1 MAEWTTKKKQII
13 NENAETNN
21 FTSEKKQSKFESIL
35 ETGENYVQDA
45 GRLVKEAGSSALA
58 TIPSLPESLLNV
70 LNMEKIMVEK
80 N

>member
-1 MAEWTTKKKQII
+1 MAEWTNKKKQII

-70 LNMEKIMVEK
+70 LNLA
-80 N
+80 